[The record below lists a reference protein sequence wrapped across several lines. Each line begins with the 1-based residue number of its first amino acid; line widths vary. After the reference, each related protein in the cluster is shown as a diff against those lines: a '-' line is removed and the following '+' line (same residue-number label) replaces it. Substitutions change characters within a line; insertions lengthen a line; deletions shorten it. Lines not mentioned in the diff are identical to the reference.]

1 MGWCVTPAG
10 KGVRKVHKKKSW
22 LVLLLA
28 GLALLVLTGC
38 TQPKQ
43 VGSRNVPAAAQL
55 VDEMAPDL
63 EVQTNDQKL
72 SSGTAAAATYLV
84 KSRTTPNT
92 SGNEENGVLADKMR
106 SESETEK
113 YNPRSAPTFS
123 GVVRMSRLFIYP
135 GDWSDADVARDISI
149 RLHQMNDELYPD
161 STHQI
166 TFDSY
171 YTYTYTYQVSV
182 YQVYGDRNTA
192 WVIGVGVTQTAK
204 EEHKT

>member
-1 MGWCVTPAG
+1 MGRCVTPAG
-10 KGVRKVHKKKSW
+10 KGVRKVHRKKSW

-55 VDEMAPDL
+55 VDEMTPDL

-84 KSRTTPNT
+84 KSRT
-92 SGNEENGVLADKMR
+92 ADKMR
-106 SESETEK
+106 SESETER

-149 RLHQMNDELYPD
+149 RLHQMDDELYPD

-171 YTYTYTYQVSV
+171 YTYTYSYQVSV